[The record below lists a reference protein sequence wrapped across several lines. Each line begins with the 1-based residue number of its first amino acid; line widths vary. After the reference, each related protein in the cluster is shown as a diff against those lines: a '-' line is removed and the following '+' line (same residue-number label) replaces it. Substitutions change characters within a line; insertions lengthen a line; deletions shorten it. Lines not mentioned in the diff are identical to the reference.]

1 MCWLVYNVFFYL
13 YKFLLMLVVIMN
25 KFTLLFLEGRID
37 FTLKTLTKSELMG
50 RMLSLVLSN
59 FVIAM
64 CFTDYF
70 NKCLGPYA
78 CCVIATSLVAWK
90 TNQIAEN

>member
-37 FTLKTLTKSELMG
+37 FTLKMLTKSELMG

-59 FVIAM
+59 FVIAL
-64 CFTDYF
+64 T
-70 NKCLGPYA
+70 
-78 CCVIATSLVAWK
+78 TSINAWDPTPAVSSPLPWLHGK
-90 TNQIAEN
+90 PIKSVRTY